1 MAKKDPEVEVHE
13 GRRPEPEIRH
23 MASVTIRLYFDPGDN
38 DKATLED
45 QAATVMD
52 RAKQEL
58 KTFGHQPKDREPP
71 HVRLWKEM

>member
-1 MAKKDPEVEVHE
+1 MAKKDPEGIEVHE
-13 GRRPEPEIRH
+13 PRAEREIRH
-23 MASVTIRLYFDPGDN
+23 SASITLRLYFDPGES

-58 KTFGHQPKDREPP
+58 RTFGHEPKDREPP